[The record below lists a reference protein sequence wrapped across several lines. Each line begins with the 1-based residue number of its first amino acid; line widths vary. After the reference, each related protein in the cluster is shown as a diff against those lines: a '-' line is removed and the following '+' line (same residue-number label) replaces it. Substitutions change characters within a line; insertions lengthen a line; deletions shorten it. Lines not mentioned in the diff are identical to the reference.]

1 MQFPAPTDM
10 DLAIGYTGKIVSCE
24 DALLVPW
31 GEDRDDQICHVTD
44 PKTGRRIYRHI
55 NLCDLPQDEYAA
67 RSLNGPRERL
77 RGTYILA
84 GYLSAHLG
92 HCLVGTISTL
102 WPLSQLEGQIDGILS
117 FRITANPRH
126 VEDRNEAAVANIL
139 RGLGIHLPI
148 FTVRQPTQ
156 VDRLI
161 LAEKGIGSYK
171 FARGSSY
178 YHRFMRQR
186 LSLPDEE
193 IGRRARTKLYIT
205 RSELQ
210 AQRRGIVGEA
220 AINRTFAAA
229 GYEVVAP
236 EKLPL
241 SEQIAKYQTADAIVG
256 LDGSPFHLI
265 PSVCPTDA
273 KIAIIR
279 RRYSKTLNGV
289 DFGGQFEAATG
300 IVPTDIDCMIGEW
313 RPVQTA
319 KAGVNIS
326 VLDIEKVYQ
335 RLVSE
340 GFLYATS
347 ELHFPSSEE
356 IQSHL
361 DEASI
366 RSGADYEFVDF
377 RIGDLA

>member
-1 MQFPAPTDM
+1 M
-10 DLAIGYTGKIVSCE
+10 DLAIGYKGQIVSCE

-31 GEDRDDQICHVTD
+31 GDDRDQQICHVTD
-44 PKTGRRIYRHI
+44 PKTGRLIFRHI
-55 NLCDLPQDEYAA
+55 NLCDLPQNEYAA

-92 HCLVGTISTL
+92 HCLVGTISSL
-102 WPLSQLEGQIDGILS
+102 WPLSQLEGQIDGIVS
-117 FRITANPRH
+117 FRITASPRQ
-126 VEDRNEAAVANIL
+126 VEDRNEAAVAEIL
-139 RGLGIHLPI
+139 RSLGIHLPI

-171 FARGSSY
+171 LARGSSY

-186 LSLPDEE
+186 LSLSDEE
-193 IGRRARTKLYIT
+193 LGKKARTKLYIT
-205 RSELQ
+205 RSQLQ
-210 AQRRGIVGEA
+210 VQRRGIVGEA
-220 AINRTFAAA
+220 AIDRTFAAA

-256 LDGSPFHLI
+256 LDGTPFHLI

-279 RRYSKTLNGV
+279 RRFAKSQNLDGV
-289 DFGGQFEAATG
+289 DFAGQFEAATG
-300 IVPTDIDCMIGEW
+300 TAPTDIDCINGEW
-313 RPVQTA
+313 RPVETA
-319 KAGVNIS
+319 KASPHIA
-326 VLDIEKVYQ
+326 VLDFEKVYQ
-335 RLVSE
+335 GLVAG
-340 GFLYATS
+340 GFLDTTS

-356 IQSHL
+356 IQSQL
-361 DEASI
+361 DEAAI
-366 RSGADYEFVDF
+366 RIGAGYEFVDF
-377 RIGDLA
+377 RFSDVA